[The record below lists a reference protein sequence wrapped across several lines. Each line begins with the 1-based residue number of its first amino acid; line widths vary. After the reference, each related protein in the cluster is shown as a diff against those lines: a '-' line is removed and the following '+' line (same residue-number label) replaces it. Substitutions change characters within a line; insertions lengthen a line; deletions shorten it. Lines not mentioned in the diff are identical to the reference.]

1 MNGII
6 NAPFC
11 IEKGGCEM
19 RSEIF
24 ENTLKELDKVFSQ
37 ELNLGLKLVYFDD
50 NDQEMET
57 EYRRLSSFAIMKEE

>member
-1 MNGII
+1 
-6 NAPFC
+6 
-11 IEKGGCEM
+11 M

-24 ENTLKELDKVFSQ
+24 ENTLKELDKVFNQ